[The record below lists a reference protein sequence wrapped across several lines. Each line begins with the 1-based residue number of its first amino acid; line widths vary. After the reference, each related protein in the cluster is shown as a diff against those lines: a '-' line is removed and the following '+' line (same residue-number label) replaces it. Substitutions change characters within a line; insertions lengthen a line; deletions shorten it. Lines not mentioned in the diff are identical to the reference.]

1 MSSALQDPNRTT
13 SLLCVVTHAAACCL
27 ATVHFAL
34 FGPHCARDAPM
45 RGELTIF
52 PVRKEGLSAADMDAI
67 EQAVGSAAA

>member
-1 MSSALQDPNRTT
+1 
-13 SLLCVVTHAAACCL
+13 
-27 ATVHFAL
+27 
-34 FGPHCARDAPM
+34 M

>member
-1 MSSALQDPNRTT
+1 M
-13 SLLCVVTHAAACCL
+13 LLPAAH
-27 ATVHFAL
+27 ATVHFAR